1 MIDYLE
7 QLFAVATPE
16 TERLEQADEG
26 KFLPEWAELA
36 VPEGRKLPDEV
47 FPMVGQEN
55 RFHSREDPN
64 VEWTTDLRAEILRP
78 REEARGENLERR
90 LRRDSRRY
98 DSGFFWY

>member
-16 TERLEQADEG
+16 TERLEQPDEG

-36 VPEGRKLPDEV
+36 VPEGRKLPDEAS
-47 FPMVGQEN
+47 PMVGQEI
-55 RFHSREDPN
+55 RPRSGEGPD
-64 VEWTTDLRAEILRP
+64 VEWSTDLRAEILRP